1 MTHHLQAWLQGW
13 RKLAALGATGIA
25 LALCGAPLHASTAP
39 HRAAHETARRPLHPV
54 YRAKVRRV
62 AVHPYARREA
72 RAPERRPALR
82 NASYKKAPVRRRIIR
97 YRRRIIYRRRWH
109 YRHRMTLPRAPSRDR
124 TEQIQSALARGGY
137 YSGDPN
143 GRWDGETEEA
153 LRRFQAANELPPTGK
168 LDALS
173 LQKMGL
179 GSDVAGVSAP
189 RPIQSSNQL
198 PSPSP
203 SSPAP
208 KTPGL

>member
-1 MTHHLQAWLQGW
+1 MTHHLQAWLRGW

-39 HRAAHETARRPLHPV
+39 HRVAHGTARRPLHPV

-62 AVHPYARREA
+62 VVRRYT
-72 RAPERRPALR
+72 RKPERRPALR

-97 YRRRIIYRRRWH
+97 YQRRRIIYRRRWH
-109 YRHRMTLPRAPSRDR
+109 YRHRVMLPRAPSRER
-124 TEQIQSALARGGY
+124 TEQIQSALERGGY

-203 SSPAP
+203 SSPAS